1 MFVSSSFDNVYVCP
15 PEGRLCTIT
24 EQEAFTCNAEKRE
37 RRVGGTEEEEEERKQ
52 KGGAKL
58 LPLMEDNQV
67 SLFSSLKDS
76 SLQRCLIFS
85 LRYVENKRSPQ

>member
-37 RRVGGTEEEEEERKQ
+37 RRVGGTEEERQQ

-58 LPLMEDNQV
+58 LPLMEENQV

-85 LRYVENKRSPQ
+85 LRYV